1 MSQSNKQ
8 DWFEYASKEL
18 FSMDLMESIRCLN
31 NDNGTKSHLV
41 EVLIRNKFNKEL
53 GINLV
58 HTHDCGYA
66 DLVDKKRNIFIRVDA
81 ECENYKEWAA
91 DVNKYL
97 DTYMVCIYVGFTGF
111 VPLPNDERAYNLRNE
126 SNLFVI
132 DPTHLNNLT
141 MDLIRLKIH
150 RWCEGKVKLS
160 KFNEKA
166 SSE

>member
-66 DLVDKKRNIFIRVDA
+66 DLVDKKGI
-81 ECENYKEWAA
+81 
-91 DVNKYL
+91 
-97 DTYMVCIYVGFTGF
+97 
-111 VPLPNDERAYNLRNE
+111 
-126 SNLFVI
+126 SLFV
-132 DPTHLNNLT
+132 
-141 MDLIRLKIH
+141 
-150 RWCEGKVKLS
+150 
-160 KFNEKA
+160 
-166 SSE
+166 